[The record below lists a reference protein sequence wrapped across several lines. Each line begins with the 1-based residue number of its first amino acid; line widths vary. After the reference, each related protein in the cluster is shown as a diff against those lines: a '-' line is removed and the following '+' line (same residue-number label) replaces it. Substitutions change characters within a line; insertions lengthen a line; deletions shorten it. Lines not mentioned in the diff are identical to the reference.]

1 MKNLARKLRDKFSS
15 GTVAFRTLDSDGSG
29 SISRKELAGA
39 LQRMDVQLREE
50 ETWLLMDMLDS
61 DKSGVITEPEFLDF
75 WDKLI
80 LKSLSKKLREK
91 FSSGNAAFQLM
102 DRDGSGALSKS
113 EIVAALLRV
122 SVHLDPQV
130 LSLLGLLAQK
140 YKY

>member
-1 MKNLARKLRDKFSS
+1 MKNLA
-15 GTVAFRTLDSDGSG
+15 
-29 SISRKELAGA
+29 
-39 LQRMDVQLREE
+39 MQLREE

-80 LKSLSKKLREK
+80 LKSLSKKLRDM

-102 DRDGSGALSKS
+102 DRDGSSTLSKNES
-113 EIVAALLRV
+113 VAALLRV
-122 SVHLDPQV
+122 NVRLDPQV
-130 LSLLGLLAQK
+130 LNLLDLLVQE

>member
-1 MKNLARKLRDKFSS
+1 
-15 GTVAFRTLDSDGSG
+15 
-29 SISRKELAGA
+29 
-39 LQRMDVQLREE
+39 
-50 ETWLLMDMLDS
+50 MDMLDN
-61 DKSGVITEPEFLDF
+61 DKSGVITAPEFLDF

-122 SVHLDPQV
+122 NVHLDPQV
-130 LSLLGLLAQK
+130 LSLLDLLVHK